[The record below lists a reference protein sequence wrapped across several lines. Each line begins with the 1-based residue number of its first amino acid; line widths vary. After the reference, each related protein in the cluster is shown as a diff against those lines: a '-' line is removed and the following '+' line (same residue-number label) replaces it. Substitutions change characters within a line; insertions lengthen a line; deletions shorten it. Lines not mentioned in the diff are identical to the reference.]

1 MFHSMAYAFIDAI
14 QNSKKEFVST
24 FITNDKVAK
33 VLVNFVDSQTQ
44 YTKSAVDTGI
54 KTITELSKVT
64 TSKDFFSGK

>member
-1 MFHSMAYAFIDAI
+1 MAYAFIDAI